1 MDINLFSNILRELIL
16 EHDRVSLPG
25 MGSFIAE
32 MAPSVFSDRALVIH
46 PPFRRILFRTS
57 EIWNDGLLEERYA
70 KERGVS
76 EDIAKHEISEFI
88 KRLKVDLNTNKSYK
102 IPDFGSMRATEQN
115 DYFFVADKNLFNYI
129 EGFGLEPINI
139 KILSKR
145 GEVEKLSGKPV
156 ERFFKGIPKDLLG
169 VNKGTDIES
178 IIEEAGSE
186 EFDPII
192 ADSIIDEDP
201 RISTPATPEPEV
213 EEIKDDLLAIDEEVL
228 KPVQEPVQEAQTS
241 EIVISEPE
249 KAKPA
254 SEPVISAPEPVM
266 PEPLPVNPTQVPKQV
281 TTTPE
286 PVKPTTEPAKPT
298 QPVQQRTPIAPQSIP
313 PVSQYVQ
320 PVVNEKSGKSFVR
333 KVVTTLIIIFILL
346 ALVVVIYIFRDQ
358 LKPILEWLLYSKE
371 ERELLK
377 AL

>member
-1 MDINLFSNILRELIL
+1 MDINLFSKILRELIL

-88 KRLKVDLNTNKSYK
+88 KRLKIDLNTNKAYK

-115 DYFFVADKNLFNYI
+115 DYFFVADKELFNYI
-129 EGFGLEPINI
+129 EGFGLVPINI
-139 KILSKR
+139 RILSKR

-192 ADSIIDEDP
+192 GDSVVVEEP
-201 RISTPATPEPEV
+201 PKPSSEPEV
-213 EEIKDDLLAIDEEVL
+213 EEIKDDLLAIDEEVV
-228 KPVQEPVQEAQTS
+228 KPAQEPAQVTRTP
-241 EIVISEPE
+241 EIVISEPQ
-249 KAKPA
+249 KVKPA
-254 SEPVISAPEPVM
+254 SEPEPVK
-266 PEPLPVNPTQVPKQV
+266 P
-281 TTTPE
+281 TPE
-286 PVKPTTEPAKPT
+286 PVKPT
-298 QPVQQRTPIAPQSIP
+298 QPVQQSTPAVLHNTP
-313 PVSQYVQ
+313 PISQYMQ

-333 KVVTTLIIIFILL
+333 KVVTTLIIIFLLL

-358 LKPILEWLLYSKE
+358 LKPILEWILYSKE
-371 ERELLK
+371 ERELLR

>member
-1 MDINLFSNILRELIL
+1 MDINLFSKILRELIL

-76 EDIAKHEISEFI
+76 EEIAKHEISEFI
-88 KRLKVDLNTNKSYK
+88 KRLKIDLNTNKTYK

-115 DYFFVADKNLFNYI
+115 DYFFVADKELFNYI

-139 KILSKR
+139 RILSKR

-192 ADSIIDEDP
+192 GDP
-201 RISTPATPEPEV
+201 VVAEELPAPSLEPEV
-213 EEIKDDLLAIDEEVL
+213 EEIKDDLLAIDEEV
-228 KPVQEPVQEAQTS
+228 VTS
-241 EIVISEPE
+241 E
-249 KAKPA
+249 
-254 SEPVISAPEPVM
+254 SEPVLPEPEQMKPAPEPVKPV
-266 PEPLPVNPTQVPKQV
+266 PEPVTPKTEPVKQ
-281 TTTPE
+281 TPE
-286 PVKPTTEPAKPT
+286 PVKPTPEPVKPAYTT
-298 QPVQQRTPIAPQSIP
+298 QPIP
-313 PVSQYVQ
+313 QYVQ
-320 PVVNEKSGKSFVR
+320 PVVNEKGGKSFVR
-333 KVVTTLIIIFILL
+333 KVVTTLIIIFLLL

-358 LKPILEWLLYSKE
+358 LKPILEWILYSKE

>member
-1 MDINLFSNILRELIL
+1 MDINLFSKILRELIL

-76 EDIAKHEISEFI
+76 EEIAKHEISEFI
-88 KRLKVDLNTNKSYK
+88 KRLKIDLNTNKTYK

-115 DYFFVADKNLFNYI
+115 DYFFVADKELFNYI

-139 KILSKR
+139 RILSKR

-192 ADSIIDEDP
+192 GDP
-201 RISTPATPEPEV
+201 VVAEELPAPSLEPEV
-213 EEIKDDLLAIDEEVL
+213 EEIKDDLLAIDEEV
-228 KPVQEPVQEAQTS
+228 VTS
-241 EIVISEPE
+241 E
-249 KAKPA
+249 
-254 SEPVISAPEPVM
+254 SEPVLPVPEPVA
-266 PEPLPVNPTQVPKQV
+266 PKAEPVKP
-281 TTTPE
+281 TPE
-286 PVKPTTEPAKPT
+286 PVKPTPEPVKPAYTT
-298 QPVQQRTPIAPQSIP
+298 QPIP
-313 PVSQYVQ
+313 QYVQ
-320 PVVNEKSGKSFVR
+320 PVVNEKGGKSFVR
-333 KVVTTLIIIFILL
+333 KVVTTLIIIFLLL

-358 LKPILEWLLYSKE
+358 LKPILEWILYSKE

>member
-1 MDINLFSNILRELIL
+1 MDINLFSKILRELIL

-76 EDIAKHEISEFI
+76 EEIAKHEISEFI
-88 KRLKVDLNTNKSYK
+88 KRLKIDLNTNKTYK

-115 DYFFVADKNLFNYI
+115 DYFFVADKELFNYI

-139 KILSKR
+139 RILSKR

-192 ADSIIDEDP
+192 GDP
-201 RISTPATPEPEV
+201 VVAEELPAPSLEPEV
-213 EEIKDDLLAIDEEVL
+213 EEIKDDLLAIDEEV
-228 KPVQEPVQEAQTS
+228 VTS
-241 EIVISEPE
+241 E
-249 KAKPA
+249 
-254 SEPVISAPEPVM
+254 SEPVLPVPEPVA
-266 PEPLPVNPTQVPKQV
+266 PKAEPVKP
-281 TTTPE
+281 TPE
-286 PVKPTTEPAKPT
+286 PVKPTPEPVKPAYTT
-298 QPVQQRTPIAPQSIP
+298 QPIP
-313 PVSQYVQ
+313 QYVQ

-358 LKPILEWLLYSKE
+358 LKPILEWILYSKE

>member
-1 MDINLFSNILRELIL
+1 MDINLFSKILRELIL

-88 KRLKVDLNTNKSYK
+88 KRLKIDLNTNKSYK
-102 IPDFGSMRATEQN
+102 IPEFGSMRATEQN
-115 DYFFVADKNLFNYI
+115 DYFFVADKELFNYI

-139 KILSKR
+139 RILSKR

-178 IIEEAGSE
+178 IIEEAGSD
-186 EFDPII
+186 EFNPII
-192 ADSIIDEDP
+192 GDP
-201 RISTPATPEPEV
+201 VEVEELPTQSSEPEV
-213 EEIKDDLLAIDEEVL
+213 EEIKEDLLAIDEDVV
-228 KPVQEPVQEAQTS
+228 KPLQEPLQETRTP

-249 KAKPA
+249 KVIPV
-254 SEPVISAPEPVM
+254 SEPVIPAPEPVTPK
-266 PEPLPVNPTQVPKQV
+266 PEPAKP
-281 TTTPE
+281 TPE
-286 PVKPTTEPAKPT
+286 PVKPAYTT
-298 QPVQQRTPIAPQSIP
+298 QPIP
-313 PVSQYVQ
+313 QYVQ

-333 KVVTTLIIIFILL
+333 KVVTTLIIIFLLL

-358 LKPILEWLLYSKE
+358 LKPILEWILYSKE

>member
-1 MDINLFSNILRELIL
+1 MDINLFSKILRELIL

-76 EDIAKHEISEFI
+76 EEIAKHEISEFI
-88 KRLKVDLNTNKSYK
+88 KRLKIDLNTNKTYK

-115 DYFFVADKNLFNYI
+115 DYFFVADKELFNYI

-139 KILSKR
+139 RILSKR

-192 ADSIIDEDP
+192 GDP
-201 RISTPATPEPEV
+201 VVAEELPAPSLEPEV
-213 EEIKDDLLAIDEEVL
+213 EEIKDDLLAIDEEV
-228 KPVQEPVQEAQTS
+228 VTS
-241 EIVISEPE
+241 E
-249 KAKPA
+249 
-254 SEPVISAPEPVM
+254 SEPVLPVPEPVTPKAEPVKPT
-266 PEPLPVNPTQVPKQV
+266 PEPVKPVPEPVAPKAEPVKQ
-281 TTTPE
+281 TPE
-286 PVKPTTEPAKPT
+286 PVKPTPEPVKPAYTT
-298 QPVQQRTPIAPQSIP
+298 QPIP
-313 PVSQYVQ
+313 QYVQ
-320 PVVNEKSGKSFVR
+320 PVVNEKGGKSFVR
-333 KVVTTLIIIFILL
+333 KVVTTLIIIFLLL

-358 LKPILEWLLYSKE
+358 LKPILEWILYSKE

>member
-1 MDINLFSNILRELIL
+1 MDINLFSKILRELIL

-76 EDIAKHEISEFI
+76 EEIAKHEISEFI
-88 KRLKVDLNTNKSYK
+88 KRLKIDLNTNKTYK

-115 DYFFVADKNLFNYI
+115 DYFFVADKELFNYI

-139 KILSKR
+139 RILSKR

-192 ADSIIDEDP
+192 GDP
-201 RISTPATPEPEV
+201 VVAEELPAPSLEPEV
-213 EEIKDDLLAIDEEVL
+213 EEIKDDLLAIDEEV
-228 KPVQEPVQEAQTS
+228 VTSESEPVLHVPEPVTPKAEPVKQ
-241 EIVISEPE
+241 ISEPV
-249 KAKPA
+249 KQT
-254 SEPVISAPEPVM
+254 PEPV
-266 PEPLPVNPTQVPKQV
+266 KQ
-281 TTTPE
+281 TPE
-286 PVKPTTEPAKPT
+286 PVKPAYTT
-298 QPVQQRTPIAPQSIP
+298 QPIP
-313 PVSQYVQ
+313 QYVQ

-333 KVVTTLIIIFILL
+333 KVVTTLIIIFLLL

-358 LKPILEWLLYSKE
+358 LKPILEWILYSKE

>member
-1 MDINLFSNILRELIL
+1 MDINLFSKILRELIL

-57 EIWNDGLLEERYA
+57 EIWNDGLLEGRYA
-70 KERGVS
+70 TERGVS
-76 EDIAKHEISEFI
+76 EDVAKHEISEFI
-88 KRLKVDLNTNKSYK
+88 KRLKIDLNTNKSYK
-102 IPDFGSMRATEQN
+102 IPEFGSMRATEQN
-115 DYFFVADKNLFNYI
+115 DYFFVADKELFNYI

-139 KILSKR
+139 RILSKR
-145 GEVEKLSGKPV
+145 GEVEKLSGKPM

-186 EFDPII
+186 EFNPII
-192 ADSIIDEDP
+192 GDHAEVEELPVQS
-201 RISTPATPEPEV
+201 SEPEV
-213 EEIKDDLLAIDEEVL
+213 EEIKDDLLAIDEDIV
-228 KPVQEPVQEAQTS
+228 KPAQEPVLETRTP

-249 KAKPA
+249 QVNPASEPVIPA
-254 SEPVISAPEPVM
+254 SEPVISASESVT
-266 PEPLPVNPTQVPKQV
+266 PEPLPVNPAQAPKQE
-281 TTTPE
+281 TPM
-286 PVKPTTEPAKPT
+286 
-298 QPVQQRTPIAPQSIP
+298 QQRTPVAPQSIP

-333 KVVTTLIIIFILL
+333 KVVTTLIIIFLLL
-346 ALVVVIYIFRDQ
+346 ALIVVIYIFRDQ
-358 LKPILEWLLYSKE
+358 FKPILEWILYSKE

>member
-1 MDINLFSNILRELIL
+1 MDINLFSKILRELIL

-32 MAPSVFSDRALVIH
+32 MAPSVLSDRALVIH

-76 EDIAKHEISEFI
+76 EEIAKHEISEFI
-88 KRLKVDLNTNKSYK
+88 KRLKIDLNTNKTYK

-115 DYFFVADKNLFNYI
+115 DYFFVADKELFNYI

-139 KILSKR
+139 RILSKR

-192 ADSIIDEDP
+192 GDP
-201 RISTPATPEPEV
+201 VVAEELPAPSLEPEV
-213 EEIKDDLLAIDEEVL
+213 EEIKDDLLAIDEEV
-228 KPVQEPVQEAQTS
+228 VTS
-241 EIVISEPE
+241 E
-249 KAKPA
+249 
-254 SEPVISAPEPVM
+254 SEPVLPEPEQMKPAPEPVKPV
-266 PEPLPVNPTQVPKQV
+266 PEPVTPKTEPVKQ
-281 TTTPE
+281 TPE
-286 PVKPTTEPAKPT
+286 PVKPTPEPVKPAYTT
-298 QPVQQRTPIAPQSIP
+298 QPIP
-313 PVSQYVQ
+313 QYVQ
-320 PVVNEKSGKSFVR
+320 PVVNEKGGKSFVR
-333 KVVTTLIIIFILL
+333 KIVTTLIIIFLLL

-358 LKPILEWLLYSKE
+358 LKPILEWILYSKE

>member
-1 MDINLFSNILRELIL
+1 MDINLFSKILRELIL

-88 KRLKVDLNTNKSYK
+88 KRLKIDLNTNKSYK

-115 DYFFVADKNLFNYI
+115 DYFFVADKELFNYN

-139 KILSKR
+139 RILSKR

-156 ERFFKGIPKDLLG
+156 ERFFKGIPNDLLG

-186 EFDPII
+186 EFNPII
-192 ADSIIDEDP
+192 GDP
-201 RISTPATPEPEV
+201 VEAVEPQIVSAEPEV
-213 EEIKDDLLAIDEEVL
+213 EEIKDDLLAIDEEPV
-228 KPVQEPVQEAQTS
+228 KPVIEPV
-241 EIVISEPE
+241 
-249 KAKPA
+249 KP
-254 SEPVISAPEPVM
+254 
-266 PEPLPVNPTQVPKQV
+266 
-281 TTTPE
+281 TPE
-286 PVKPTTEPAKPT
+286 PVKPLNEPVKPTSEPVKPAPEPARPAQPAPVPAIPAPEPVKPT
-298 QPVQQRTPIAPQSIP
+298 QPVIQSVKPAPQYIP
-313 PVSQYVQ
+313 PV
-320 PVVNEKSGKSFVR
+320 VNKKGSKSFVR
-333 KVVTTLIIIFILL
+333 KVITTLVIIFLIL

-358 LKPILEWLLYSKE
+358 LKPILEWILYSKE
-371 ERELLK
+371 ERELLRG
-377 AL
+377 AI